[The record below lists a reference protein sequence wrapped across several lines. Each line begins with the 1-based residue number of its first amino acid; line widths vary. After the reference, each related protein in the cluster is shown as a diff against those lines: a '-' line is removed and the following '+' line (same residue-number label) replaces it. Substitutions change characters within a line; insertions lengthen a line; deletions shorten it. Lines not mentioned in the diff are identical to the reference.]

1 MSLACRAM
9 TQVQELARFVERTSY
24 EDLSQEAVREL
35 KVRIL
40 KALESARH

>member
-1 MSLACRAM
+1 MPLACRAM
-9 TQVQELARFVERTSY
+9 KQVQELARFVESTSY

-40 KALESARH
+40 DALGCTRH

>member
-1 MSLACRAM
+1 M
-9 TQVQELARFVERTSY
+9 TQVQELSRFVERSSY